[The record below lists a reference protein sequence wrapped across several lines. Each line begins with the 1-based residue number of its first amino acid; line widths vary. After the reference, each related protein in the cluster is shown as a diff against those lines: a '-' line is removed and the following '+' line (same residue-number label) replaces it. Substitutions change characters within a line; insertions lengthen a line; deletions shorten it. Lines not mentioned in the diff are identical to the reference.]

1 MTQMFG
7 SSSSRKFTMASMF
20 GFWTEDVAMINR
32 LRFVSSAVLSIVG
45 GDGSVD
51 VDADLHELGLDS
63 LGLAELLGL
72 LEDLA
77 IGSLQRFCDMLIA
90 KSQEFC
96 CLTTCDEP
104 CETCSF
110 QIHHVMVGWR
120 PSLLETKE
128 KEKEDRSSLLVKC
141 P

>member
-45 GDGSVD
+45 GDGSEVD

-72 LEDLA
+72 LED
-77 IGSLQRFCDMLIA
+77 SVFA
-90 KSQEFC
+90 KSQEF
-96 CLTTCDEP
+96 
-104 CETCSF
+104 
-110 QIHHVMVGWR
+110 VV
-120 PSLLETKE
+120 
-128 KEKEDRSSLLVKC
+128 
-141 P
+141 

>member
-72 LEDLA
+72 LED
-77 IGSLQRFCDMLIA
+77 SVFA
-90 KSQEFC
+90 KSQEF
-96 CLTTCDEP
+96 
-104 CETCSF
+104 
-110 QIHHVMVGWR
+110 VV
-120 PSLLETKE
+120 
-128 KEKEDRSSLLVKC
+128 
-141 P
+141 